1 MGLCEITPIS
11 AFMSTN
17 LNSQIEC
24 YQRLGQR
31 ILRMLGSPM
40 VNVEVHPDQL
50 YEAISMSCEFFTKY
64 AGYTKEYLIFD
75 SRLYEKNKGIRLDHL
90 FTVANTNYQASEIL
104 QNKKIGPDPDFV
116 VDMPEPLF
124 ISLSA
129 IPQSYFSS
137 ASSLSSQVPSEGITS
152 MQLINA
158 STFYQLTA
166 FSPDLVGLFRET
178 PKQTFSIRCEPQKE
192 VRSYNNMFDYD
203 VLDYR
208 KVVDVISFEEG
219 STTGVNTLFTL
230 EQTLAQQT
238 YFSYALGNF
247 GFDLTSWHIMKDWQ
261 DTREK
266 MLAIKRDIHFD
277 NRTQYLRMYP
287 QPKNT
292 QFVGVL
298 ECYVERPLR
307 DIVKE
312 KWVADYATALVK
324 IMWGRILTKVNSV
337 QLLGGGMFNG
347 DNVLSEGLEEK
358 ERLETMLVEGGYGDF
373 DPIMMQIA

>member
-75 SRLYEKNKGIRLDHL
+75 SRLYERNKGIRLDHL

-104 QNKKIGPDPDFV
+104 QNRKIGPDPDFV
-116 VDMPEPLF
+116 VDIPEPLF
-124 ISLSA
+124 ISLSS
-129 IPQSYFSS
+129 IPQSYFSTAS
-137 ASSLSSQVPSEGITS
+137 ALSSQVPTDGITE

-158 STFYQLTA
+158 ATFFQLTA
-166 FSPDLVGLFRET
+166 FNSDLTGLFRET
-178 PKQTFSIRCEPQKE
+178 PRQSFTIQCEPQDN
-192 VRSYNNMFDYD
+192 VTSYNNMFDYD

-208 KVVDVISFEEG
+208 KVVDVVSFEEG
-219 STTGVNTLFTL
+219 SSTGVNTLFTL
-230 EQTLAQQT
+230 EQTMAQQT

-247 GFDLTSWHIMKDWQ
+247 GFDLTTWHVMKDWQ
-261 DTREK
+261 ETREK
-266 MLAIKRDIHFD
+266 VLAIRRDIHFD
-277 NRTQYLRMYP
+277 NRTQYLRLYP

-312 KWVADYATALVK
+312 KWVSDYATALVK

-373 DPIMMQIA
+373 DPIMMFVG